1 MGFKCMKLTV
11 FFFKIKST
19 VVLHTQNAMQSECAL
34 NANDVLS
41 KATLFWQ
48 PFFEE
53 HPVGRLQETNILE
66 AFGHLS
72 VSTFLCLHHY

>member
-1 MGFKCMKLTV
+1 
-11 FFFKIKST
+11 
-19 VVLHTQNAMQSECAL
+19 MQSECEL

-48 PFFEE
+48 TIFEE
-53 HPVGRLQETNILE
+53 HPVGRLQETNISE

-72 VSTFLCLHHY
+72 VPTFLCLQHY

>member
-1 MGFKCMKLTV
+1 MKLTV

-19 VVLHTQNAMQSECAL
+19 VVLHTQNAMQSECEL

-48 PFFEE
+48 TIFEE
-53 HPVGRLQETNILE
+53 HPVGRL
-66 AFGHLS
+66 HLDTYLCQLS
-72 VSTFLCLHHY
+72 FVYSTTDLAYLNYPTK